1 MKTDIQRDIYDE
13 TLRKFN
19 AAAASGIAESGN
31 ENISDTFLEKIR
43 QGNEIFSAF
52 RTHRMQNEIAARL
65 LDGRGRLKSFDKWKQ
80 DVKGITNHFVGPWLK
95 TEYNTA
101 VIRAHQAADWQHFV
115 DEADVY
121 PNVRWMPTTS
131 PNQDPLHRHYWER
144 KLTLPVDDPFW
155 NEHHPGDRWNCKCS
169 LRQTDDPVNDSAIR
183 EFKPV
188 PAQKGLENNPGKD
201 GSLFSDSH
209 SYFPN
214 ACSSCPFN
222 KNAGFKNAINS
233 LFINKKKDCFRC
245 SQIKE
250 AIPGDIKEEIKK
262 LQKLK
267 GKEYW
272 EQLESIARRKEFK
285 NIDNG
290 IYSAASDKDPD
301 YKNLLNAARMCV
313 KSGYNAYIMPNPKGL
328 KTADI
333 ILEKKGVYRLYDIKT
348 ISGKSSVSSRLYE
361 SREQANNAILN
372 ITSRYNARRL
382 SDEIK
387 EYYYSNKEFN
397 ELIIC
402 YKGTIRLTLNRGKV
416 TAGLWRQISNEI
428 R

>member
-1 MKTDIQRDIYDE
+1 M
-13 TLRKFN
+13 RKFN
-19 AAAASGIAESGN
+19 GAAAEGIAESGN
-31 ENISDTFLEKIR
+31 YNVSDAFLESIR
-43 QGNEIFSAF
+43 KGNEVFSAF
-52 RTHRMQNEIAARL
+52 KTHRMQNEIAAKL
-65 LDGRGRLKSFDKWKQ
+65 LDNKGSLKSFDRWSQ
-80 DVKGITNHFVGPWLK
+80 DVKGLTNHFVGSWLK

-101 VIRAHQAADWQHFV
+101 VIRAHRAADWQHFV

-131 PNQDPLHRHYWER
+131 PNQDPLHRHYWEK
-144 KLTLPVDDPFW
+144 KLTLPVNDPFW
-155 NEHHPGDRWNCKCS
+155 NEHHPSDRWNCKCT
-169 LRQTDDPVNDSAIR
+169 LKQTDEPVNDSAIR

-201 GSLFSDSH
+201 GKLFSDKH

-214 ACSSCPFN
+214 SCSSCPFN
-222 KNAGFKNAINS
+222 KSSGFKNVLNS
-233 LFINKKKDCFRC
+233 LFINKEKDCFRC

-262 LQKLK
+262 LQTLK

-272 EQLESIARRKEFK
+272 MQLKKISKRNDFK
-285 NIDNG
+285 KIEKG
-290 IYSAASDKDPD
+290 IYSAMSKKEPD
-301 YKNLLNAARMCV
+301 YKKVLNAAQICKKDRYEV
-313 KSGYNAYIMPNPKGL
+313 YLMPNPNSL
-328 KTADI
+328 ASADV
-333 ILEKKGVYRLYDIKT
+333 ILYKKGRYGLYDVKT
-348 ISGKSSVSSRLYE
+348 ISGKSSVSNRLDD
-361 SREQANNAILN
+361 SIEQANNVILN

-382 SDEIK
+382 SDEITN
-387 EYYYSNKEFN
+387 YYYSNKEFN

-402 YKGTIRLTLNRGKV
+402 YKGTIRLTLNRGKI